1 MRGAD
6 VEQGSM
12 FSYVSVES
20 RVPANHPLRAM
31 RTLLDEALK
40 GMSWDF
46 DRVYAEGG
54 RSSIPPER
62 LVRALVLQ
70 ILYSIRSE
78 RQLVEQLDYNLLFRW
93 FVGLTVDEPVWDHS
107 SFSTNRERLIEAN
120 VARRLL
126 RKVLARAKRAKLLS
140 AEHFS
145 VDGTLIE
152 AWAAVKSMRRRD
164 GKDDPPPPGRNPSV
178 DFRGQRR
185 SNETHVAP
193 HDPEAKLYRKADAH
207 PVKLHYMGHVLME
220 HRNGL
225 AVDVE
230 VSEADGFAERSA
242 ALKMLDRHGG
252 SPGRTLAADKAYDTA
267 DFIASCRHR
276 QVSAHVAQNIERNGG
291 SALDART
298 TRHAGYQVSLRLRK
312 RIEEIFGWSKE
323 GRPLRKVK
331 VRGLKKVAFTATLTV
346 ACYDLLRI
354 AKLLPDLATT

>member
-6 VEQGSM
+6 MEQRGL

-20 RVPANHPLRAM
+20 RIPQSHPLRAI
-31 RTLLDEALK
+31 RTLLDEALR
-40 GMSWDF
+40 GMSGAF

-54 RSSIPPER
+54 RMSIPPER

-78 RQLVEQLDYNLLFRW
+78 RQLIEQLDYNLLFRW

-107 SFSTNRERLIEAN
+107 SFSKNRDRLIEAR

-126 RKVLARAKRAKLLS
+126 RKVLARAKRAQLLS
-140 AEHFS
+140 VEHFS

-164 GKDDPPPPGRNPSV
+164 GKDHPPPPGRNPSV
-178 DFRGQRR
+178 DFHGERR
-185 SNETHVAP
+185 SNESHVAP
-193 HDPEAKLYRKADAH
+193 HDPQAKLYRKANAH
-207 PVKLHYMGHVLME
+207 PVKLYYMGHVLME
-220 HRNGL
+220 HRTAL

-230 VSEADGFAERSA
+230 ISEANGMAEREA
-242 ALKMLDRHGG
+242 ALRMLDRQDER
-252 SPGRTLAADKAYDTA
+252 SGRTVAGDKGYDTA
-267 DFIASCRHR
+267 DFVRDCRER
-276 QVSAHVAQNIERNGG
+276 GITPHVAENRARAGG

-298 TRHAGYQVSLRLRK
+298 TRHGGYTASQRLRK

-323 GRPLRKVK
+323 GRPLRRGK
-331 VRGLKKVAFTATLTV
+331 VRGLKKVTFAATLTIG
-346 ACYDLLRI
+346 CYNLLRI
-354 AKLLPDLATT
+354 AKLLDDPAPA